1 MCRFVESKYDYT
13 KDGLIS
19 DSDSNDHNNH
29 YLPQFLQTQQA
40 QHVQTLNTADETEDL
55 IMFTVAVILFCV
67 GAVIAVINAY
77 CMGTRCMKV
86 GSNRELAH
94 FSPCTYY

>member
-1 MCRFVESKYDYT
+1 MCRSATPKYILNNCT
-13 KDGLIS
+13 KDGLTNANNAHHHPHHHHYLAQVQQFQTLS
-19 DSDSNDHNNH
+19 DS
-29 YLPQFLQTQQA
+29 
-40 QHVQTLNTADETEDL
+40 DETEDL

-77 CMGTRCMKV
+77 CMGTRCMRV